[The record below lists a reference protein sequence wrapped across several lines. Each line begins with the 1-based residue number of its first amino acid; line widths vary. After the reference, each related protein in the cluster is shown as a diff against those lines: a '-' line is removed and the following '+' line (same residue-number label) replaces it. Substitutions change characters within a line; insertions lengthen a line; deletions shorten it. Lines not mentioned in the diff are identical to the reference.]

1 MNNKFSYKNTIR
13 KTIPFLIFLIIFSS
27 ISLSSVFSTQ
37 VEDIEISVDIGFNNF
52 YEYDSQIPI
61 NVKLKNNL
69 RDINGKVQLL
79 IPYKFR
85 DAEVYTAYSKEISIA
100 ENSTKEL
107 QFVSLIRSNVNKIIV
122 RITDDSDTLIA
133 EKEISIAKGKRYDD
147 INIGVLSDDFESLSY
162 FNLVFRKESQ
172 DIIKNVNTN
181 TTTVETIVKNAID
194 NVNTNVVNIS
204 DKMVENWEALQ
215 SLDII
220 IINNYNTEILT
231 GQENKALEE
240 WVNKG
245 GLLLVGTGANHEK
258 TLKGLGGLNYIQVT
272 ELDEIN
278 EINGDI
284 IEPLNIIQG
293 IKKSGDEILIQDN
306 KVLVY
311 NKSTGL
317 GNIIITGFDLGLNPF
332 LQWEGKENFF
342 RNILTPYITASN
354 EKSIDLGVGL
364 GYNML
369 RYIPLDRTASLNV
382 IMWIIIIFILLIG
395 PINYIV
401 LKKLDRR
408 ELAWITIPTIVV
420 LFSLFIYIW
429 SFATRFEKPLSNN
442 ISTVMIYPQSD
453 KSVVNTTASVI
464 SFSNGDIDVSMKEG
478 AYFSAYRFR
487 PESQLYNLR
496 HKFEDGDIIVEY
508 AQNDNKNLIFKKRLA
523 WDSQFIEVQDEI
535 NTGQGIVY
543 DLKIKDQNI
552 EGSISNLTGLNIED
566 AVIIYNNDFLKI
578 GDIDEGES
586 KSLTFSLNKTTG
598 SFKGHHS
605 TIQRIYP
612 YNNVDIDYTDM
623 LNDNVKREILFY
635 YFNYINKILYSDFSS
650 NLLLIGWNRE
660 KLSDDIIV
668 NNINSDRIDRNIII
682 APLNI
687 SFTKGERVEIP
698 HGFLTP
704 KVLESFRMNLGHD
717 NTFYGDGTV
726 TFAFKTNMKMELEE
740 MEINIIRGSIANNF
754 EIFLYNYK
762 SNEWESY
769 SKETLLIDEVDNVYY
784 DEEEGT
790 KIKLNSKGKSG
801 LRSPSFSIKGVIK

>member
-1 MNNKFSYKNTIR
+1 MNNKFSYKNTIS

-27 ISLSSVFSTQ
+27 ISLSSVFGTQ
-37 VEDIEISVDIGFNNF
+37 IKDIEISVDIGFNNF
-52 YEYDSQIPI
+52 YEYESQIPI

-69 RDINGKVQLL
+69 RDINGKVQVL
-79 IPYKFR
+79 IPYKLV
-85 DAEVYTAYSKEISIA
+85 DKEVYTAYSKEISIA

-107 QFVSLIRSNVNKIIV
+107 QFVSLIRSNANEIIV
-122 RITDDSDTLIA
+122 KITDDSDTVIA
-133 EKEISIAKGKRYDD
+133 EKEISIAKSKRHNG
-147 INIGVLSDDFESLSY
+147 INIGVLSDDFESLNY
-162 FNLVFRKESQ
+162 FNLVFRKEFQ
-172 DIIKNVNTN
+172 DIIKNVNPDKV
-181 TTTVETIVKNAID
+181 TVRATLDDI
-194 NVNTNVVNIS
+194 NTNVVNI
-204 DKMVENWEALQ
+204 DNNMVENWEALQ
-215 SLDII
+215 SFNII

-231 GQENKALEE
+231 NQENKALEE

-258 TLKGLGGLNYIQVT
+258 TLKGLGDLNYIQVT
-272 ELDEIN
+272 GLDEIKQ
-278 EINGDI
+278 INGDT

-293 IKKSGDEILIQDN
+293 IKKSGNEILIQDN

-317 GNIIITGFDLGLNPF
+317 GNVIIAGFDLGLNPF

-342 RNILTPYITASN
+342 RNILTPYITSSN
-354 EKSIDLGVGL
+354 EKIIGL
-364 GYNML
+364 GLGLGHNML
-369 RYIPLDRTASLNV
+369 QYIPLDRTASLNV
-382 IMWIIIIFILLIG
+382 IMWIVIIFILLIG
-395 PINYIV
+395 PINYII

-408 ELAWITIPTIVV
+408 ELAWITIPAIVV

-442 ISTVMIYPQSD
+442 ISTVMIYPESD

-478 AYFSAYRFR
+478 TYFSAYQFR
-487 PESQLYNLR
+487 PESQLYDVR
-496 HKFEDGDIIVEY
+496 HKFEDGDIILEY
-508 AQNDNKNLIFKKRLA
+508 AQNDNKNLIFKKRSA
-523 WDSQFIEVQDEI
+523 WDNQFIEVKDEI
-535 NTGQGIVY
+535 STGQGIVH

-552 EGSISNLTGLNIED
+552 EGSISNLTGLNIEG
-566 AVIIYNNDFLKI
+566 AVIIYNNDFFKI

-586 KSLTFSLNKTTG
+586 KSLNFSLNKTTE

-605 TIQRIYP
+605 IIQGIYP
-612 YNNVDIDYTDM
+612 YTDVDIDYTDM
-623 LNDNVKREILFY
+623 LNDNVKREILFE
-635 YFNYINKILYSDFSS
+635 YFHYIDKILYSDFSS

-698 HGFLTP
+698 HGLLVP
-704 KVLESFRMNLGHD
+704 KILEAD
-717 NTFYGDGTV
+717 NIRRQRNNIFYGVGTV
-726 TFAFKTNMKMELEE
+726 TFAVKPNIKMELEE
-740 MEINIIRGSIANNF
+740 MEINITRGLMASDF
-754 EIFLYNYK
+754 EISLYNYK

-769 SKETLLIDEVDNVYY
+769 FKEILLIDGVDNVYY

-790 KIKLNSKGKSG
+790 KIKLRSKQRSEI
-801 LRSPSFSIKGVIK
+801 RSPNFSVKGVIK

>member
-1 MNNKFSYKNTIR
+1 MNNNKFSYKNTISR
-13 KTIPFLIFLIIFSS
+13 IILFLIIFSS
-27 ISLSSVFSTQ
+27 ISLSSVFGNQ
-37 VEDIEISVDIGFNNF
+37 VKDIEISVDIGFNNF
-52 YEYDSQIPI
+52 YEYESQIPI

-85 DAEVYTAYSKEISIA
+85 DTEVYTAYSKEISIA

-107 QFVSLIRSNVNKIIV
+107 QFVSLIRSNINEIIV
-122 RITDDSDTLIA
+122 RIIDDNDTLIA

-181 TTTVETIVKNAID
+181 TTTVETIVKTALD
-194 NVNTNVVNIS
+194 NVNTNVVNIG

-215 SLDII
+215 SFDII

-311 NKSTGL
+311 NKSIGL

-332 LQWEGKENFF
+332 LQWEGKESLF

-354 EKSIDLGVGL
+354 DNKLGVRL
-364 GYNML
+364 GSNIL
-369 RYIPLDRTASLNV
+369 QYIPLDRAVPLNV
-382 IMWIIIIFILLIG
+382 IIWIIIIFILLIG
-395 PINYIV
+395 PVNYIV

-408 ELAWITIPTIVV
+408 ELAWITIPAIVV
-420 LFSLFIYIW
+420 VFSLFIYMW

-442 ISTVMIYPQSD
+442 ISTVIIYPQSD
-453 KSVVNTTASVI
+453 KSVVNTTASVV
-464 SFSNGDIDVSMKEG
+464 SFSNGDIDVSMKED
-478 AYFSAYRFR
+478 AYFSMYPFR
-487 PESQLYNLR
+487 LESQLYEFR
-496 HKFEDGDIIVEY
+496 HKFEEGDIIVEY
-508 AQNDNKNLIFKKRLA
+508 AQNDNKHLIFKKKSA
-523 WDSQFIEVQDEI
+523 WDNQFIEVQDEI

-543 DLKIKDQNI
+543 DLKIKGQNI
-552 EGSISNLTGLNIED
+552 EGSISNFAGLNIED
-566 AVIIYNNDFLKI
+566 AVIIYNNGFLKL
-578 GDIDEGES
+578 GDIDEGEN
-586 KSLTFSLNKTTG
+586 KSLTLPLNKTNAL
-598 SFKGHHS
+598 FKAHHS
-605 TIQRIYP
+605 IIDGIYP
-612 YNNVDIDYTDM
+612 YNNVDIDYNDI
-623 LNDNVKREILFY
+623 LNDNIKREILFE
-635 YFNYINKILYSDFSS
+635 YFHHINKILFSDFSS
-650 NLLLIGWNRE
+650 NLLLMGWNRE
-660 KLSDDIIV
+660 KISDDIIV
-668 NNINSDRIDRNIII
+668 NNINSDRIDRNIIV

-687 SFTKGERVEIP
+687 NFTKGERVEIP

-704 KVLESFRMNLGHD
+704 KVLESFRMNLGHG

-769 SKETLLIDEVDNVYY
+769 SKEILLIDEVDNVYY